1 MTVKLNFRYA
11 LFLLLPGLV
20 LTSGC
25 KDMKLDIQ
33 DFKDRLDVLE
43 GTTIATINE
52 QIIAINS
59 SVSDL
64 KGILECGD

>member
-1 MTVKLNFRYA
+1 
-11 LFLLLPGLV
+11 
-20 LTSGC
+20 
-25 KDMKLDIQ
+25 MKLDIQ